1 MWWGLSGL
9 NYWRNPQ
16 KERILINYELRTF
29 LINETRTE
37 DSFNKINYEH
47 LENRWGEF
55 LFHAYFK
62 WWCCWIYEM
71 AILISF
77 SLTEWDFSKSGIGSV
92 TSSFF
97 LQHDGSWN
105 GFERLSPRRRQ
116 MNITALSWWIWHHGC
131 AYDKFQI
138 SQLEGCF
145 QEIKIILSENVF
157 GFLMQVAKRL
167 ALFAQRTQQSTCLSE
182 QRTEG
187 IKDMM
192 CSGSYSAFHFAG
204 FFFVLFFTSGEQNPL

>member
-1 MWWGLSGL
+1 M
-9 NYWRNPQ
+9 
-16 KERILINYELRTF
+16 
-29 LINETRTE
+29 E

-55 LFHAYFK
+55 LFH
-62 WWCCWIYEM
+62 WCCWKYEM
-71 AILISF
+71 AILVSF
-77 SLTEWDFSKSGIGSV
+77 SLTEWDFSKTCIGSV

-97 LQHDGSWN
+97 LQHGGSWN
-105 GFERLSPRRRQ
+105 GFEQLSPRRRK
-116 MNITALSWWIWHHGC
+116 WISLRWVGGFGIMAVRMRNSKSHSLKC
-131 AYDKFQI
+131 W
-138 SQLEGCF
+138 
-145 QEIKIILSENVF
+145 IKIILSENVF

-192 CSGSYSAFHFAG
+192 CSGSYSAFHFAV
-204 FFFVLFFTSGEQNPL
+204 FFFIYTSGEQNPL